1 ARPAR
6 ISRRLST
13 RSVAQGSIA
22 CSMPRSRP
30 SAGAE
35 ALGRRRQ
42 CRRPFPTVTAM
53 SNQPASERPVFVA
66 RFRALPDVDA
76 IRSLRLMLKGALR
89 LHGLQC
95 LSLEEENDHATTTAQ
110 NSNDT

>member
-1 ARPAR
+1 VGGNV
-6 ISRRLST
+6 S
-13 RSVAQGSIA
+13 
-22 CSMPRSRP
+22 
-30 SAGAE
+30 GADN
-35 ALGRRRQ
+35 
-42 CRRPFPTVTAM
+42 VTAIATK
-53 SNQPASERPVFVA
+53 PAATERPVFVA

-95 LSLEEENDHATTTAQ
+95 LSLEEENDHATTTTQ